1 MFGPVTN
8 PENEHLPDLNLR
20 EYATLIPL
28 VLLAF
33 WIGIYP
39 KPLFTVLDA
48 PVQQIVEQVNPGYYN
63 SATAQRWNE
72 KPPVAAAI
80 VTPVATAMPGNA
92 SGASNLAARNKAV
105 ASAKRR

>member
-8 PENEHLPDLNLR
+8 PANEHLPDLNMR
-20 EYATLIPL
+20 EYATLVPL

-39 KPLFTVLDA
+39 KPLFSVLDA
-48 PVQQIVEQVNPGYYN
+48 PVRQIVEQVNPGYYN

-72 KPPVAAAI
+72 KPPVAAA
-80 VTPVATAMPGNA
+80 VAAPAQWRRCATPAEPAI
-92 SGASNLAARNKAV
+92 
-105 ASAKRR
+105 